1 MKRFKLFHKKI
12 SIINEVERKNFLIR
26 LIFFTLASFLY
37 GIIYNTFL
45 VPNNIVIGGMS
56 GLAIVIKEIIGLS
69 TTVFIN
75 ISTLILVII
84 SYFVLGKDKAIYTII
99 GSIIFT
105 LLLSFTSTFSYN
117 LQGYLKNEFLIVLV
131 SSISIGIANGIIYRS
146 GFNTGGS
153 DILASILNKYFKIP
167 IGQCNSII
175 NTFIIISGAF
185 LFGITKTIYAIFIL
199 TVSSKI
205 IDLVMLGVNDSKM
218 IYIKSKN
225 WKNLEKHIVKD
236 LKLGVTEIGNKGG
249 IFIDKDP
256 TLLVILPFDEYYNF
270 KYHIL
275 KYDSKAFIAT
285 HDCYA
290 IQNGYSK
297 KILPF

>member
-1 MKRFKLFHKKI
+1 MV
-12 SIINEVERKNFLIR
+12 STEIR
-26 LIFFTLASFLY
+26 
-37 GIIYNTFL
+37 G
-45 VPNNIVIGGMS
+45 
-56 GLAIVIKEIIGLS
+56 
-69 TTVFIN
+69 
-75 ISTLILVII
+75 LVI
-84 SYFVLGKDKAIYTII
+84 L
-99 GSIIFT
+99 
-105 LLLSFTSTFSYN
+105 
-117 LQGYLKNEFLIVLV
+117 GYLKNEFLIVLV

-185 LFGITKTIYAIFIL
+185 LFGITKTICAIFIL
-199 TVSSKI
+199 TVSSKMIDI
-205 IDLVMLGVNDSKM
+205 IMLGVNDSKM

-225 WKNLEKHIVKD
+225 WKNLEKYIVND

-249 IFIDKDP
+249 IFINKEP

-275 KYDSKAFIAT
+275 KYDSKAFIAA

-290 IQNGYSK
+290 IQNGYSR

>member
-1 MKRFKLFHKKI
+1 MKSFKLFHKKI

-56 GLAIVIKEIIGLS
+56 GLAIVIKEITGLT

-84 SYFVLGKDKAIYTII
+84 SYFILGKDKAIYTIVGAAI
-99 GSIIFT
+99 YT

-225 WKNLEKHIVKD
+225 WKNLEKYIVND

-249 IFIDKDP
+249 IFIDKEP

-275 KYDSKAFIAT
+275 KYDSKAFIAA

>member
-84 SYFVLGKDKAIYTII
+84 SYFILGKDKAIYTII
-99 GSIIFT
+99 GSAIFT

-225 WKNLEKHIVKD
+225 WKNLEKYIVKN

>member
-84 SYFVLGKDKAIYTII
+84 SYFILGKDKAIYTII
-99 GSIIFT
+99 GSAIFT
-105 LLLSFTSTFSYN
+105 LLLLFTSTFSYN

-225 WKNLEKHIVKD
+225 WKNLEKYIVRD

>member
-175 NTFIIISGAF
+175 NTFIIMNGAF

-225 WKNLEKHIVKD
+225 WKNLEKYIVND

-249 IFIDKDP
+249 IFIDKEP

-275 KYDSKAFIAT
+275 KYDSKAFIAA

>member
-84 SYFVLGKDKAIYTII
+84 SYFILGKDKAIYTII
-99 GSIIFT
+99 GSAIFT

-153 DILASILNKYFKIP
+153 DILASILNKNFKIP

-225 WKNLEKHIVKD
+225 WKNLEKYIVKD

-275 KYDSKAFIAT
+275 KYD
-285 HDCYA
+285 
-290 IQNGYSK
+290 
-297 KILPF
+297 

>member
-1 MKRFKLFHKKI
+1 MKRLNLFHKKI

-45 VPNNIVIGGMS
+45 VPNSIVIGGMS
-56 GLAIVIKEIIGLS
+56 GLAIVIKELTGLQ
-69 TTVFIN
+69 TTIFIN
-75 ISTLILVII
+75 ISTFILMIV

-105 LLLSFTSTFSYN
+105 LLISFTSTFSYS
-117 LQGYLKNEFLIVLV
+117 LQGYLKNEFLIILV
-131 SSISIGIANGIIYRS
+131 SSVSIGIANGIIYRS

-153 DILASILNKYFKIP
+153 DVLASILNKYFKFP

-175 NTFIIISGAF
+175 NTCIIMSGAF

-199 TVSSKI
+199 TVSSKM
-205 IDLVMLGVNDSKM
+205 IDIVMLGVNDSKM

-225 WKNLEKHIVKD
+225 WKNLEKYIVND

-249 IFIDKDP
+249 IFIDKEP

-275 KYDSKAFIAT
+275 KYDSKAFIAA

>member
-1 MKRFKLFHKKI
+1 MKRLNLFHKKI

-26 LIFFTLASFLY
+26 LIFFALASFLY

-84 SYFVLGKDKAIYTII
+84 SYFILGKDKAIYTII

-225 WKNLEKHIVKD
+225 WKNLEKYIVND

-249 IFIDKDP
+249 IFINKEP

-275 KYDSKAFIAT
+275 KYDSKAFIAA

-290 IQNGYSK
+290 IQNGYSR

>member
-84 SYFVLGKDKAIYTII
+84 SYFILGKDKAIYTII
-99 GSIIFT
+99 GSAIFT

-205 IDLVMLGVNDSKM
+205 IDLVMLGVNDSKT

-225 WKNLEKHIVKD
+225 WKNLEKYIVKN

>member
-1 MKRFKLFHKKI
+1 MKRLNLFHKKV

-26 LIFFTLASFLY
+26 LIFFTIASFIY

-45 VPNNIVIGGMS
+45 VPNNIVIGGIS
-56 GLAIVIKEIIGLS
+56 GLAIVIKALTGLPTTIFISISALII
-69 TTVFIN
+69 
-75 ISTLILVII
+75 VIMT
-84 SYFVLGKDKAIYTII
+84 YFLLGKDKVIYTII
-99 GSIIFT
+99 GSSIFT
-105 LLLSFTSTFSYN
+105 ILISYTSTFSYS
-117 LQGYLKNEFLIVLV
+117 LQGYLKNEFLIIL
-131 SSISIGIANGIIYRS
+131 ICSIGIGITNGIIYRS

-153 DILASILNKYFKIP
+153 DVLASILNKYFKYP

-199 TVSSKI
+199 TVSSKM
-205 IDLVMLGVNDSKM
+205 IDIVMLGVNDSKM

-225 WKNLEKHIVKD
+225 WKNLEKYIVKD

-249 IFIDKDP
+249 IFIDKEP

>member
-84 SYFVLGKDKAIYTII
+84 SYFILGKDKAIYTII

-175 NTFIIISGAF
+175 NTFIIMSGAF

-225 WKNLEKHIVKD
+225 WKNLEKYIVND

-249 IFIDKDP
+249 IFIDKEP

-275 KYDSKAFIAT
+275 KYDSKAFIAA

>member
-56 GLAIVIKEIIGLS
+56 GLAIVIKEITGLS

-225 WKNLEKHIVKD
+225 WKNLEKYIVRD

-275 KYDSKAFIAT
+275 KYDSKAFIAA

>member
-225 WKNLEKHIVKD
+225 WKNLEKYIVRD

-275 KYDSKAFIAT
+275 KYDSKAFIAA

>member
-1 MKRFKLFHKKI
+1 MKRIKLFHKKL
-12 SIINEVERKNFLIR
+12 SIINEVDRKNFLIR

-56 GLAIVIKEIIGLS
+56 GLAIVIKEITGLP

-84 SYFVLGKDKAIYTII
+84 SYFILGKDKAIYTII
-99 GSIIFT
+99 GAIIFT
-105 LLLSFTSTFSYN
+105 LLISFTSTFSYN
-117 LQGYLKNEFLIVLV
+117 LQGYLKNEFLIILV
-131 SSISIGIANGIIYRS
+131 SSVSIGVANGIIYRS
-146 GFNTGGS
+146 GFNTGGA
-153 DILASILNKYFKIP
+153 DILASILNKYFKFS

-175 NTFIIISGAF
+175 NTFIIISGTF

-199 TVSSKI
+199 TISSKM
-205 IDLVMLGVNDSKM
+205 IDIVMLGVNDSKM

-225 WKNLEKHIVKD
+225 WKNLEKYIIND

-256 TLLVILPFDEYYNF
+256 TLLVVLPFDEYYNF
-270 KYHIL
+270 KYQIL
-275 KYDSKAFIAT
+275 KYDSKAFIAA

>member
-56 GLAIVIKEIIGLS
+56 GLAIVIKEITGLS

-175 NTFIIISGAF
+175 NTFIIMNGAF

-225 WKNLEKHIVKD
+225 WKNLEKYIVND

-249 IFIDKDP
+249 IFIDKEP

-275 KYDSKAFIAT
+275 KYDSKAFIAA

>member
-84 SYFVLGKDKAIYTII
+84 SYFILGKDKAIYTII
-99 GSIIFT
+99 GSAIFT

-225 WKNLEKHIVKD
+225 WKNLEKYIVRD

>member
-1 MKRFKLFHKKI
+1 MKRFNLFHKKI
-12 SIINEVERKNFLIR
+12 SIINEVERKNFLTR
-26 LIFFTLASFLY
+26 LIFFALASFLY

-56 GLAIVIKEIIGLS
+56 GLAIVIKELTGIQTSII
-69 TTVFIN
+69 IN
-75 ISTLILVII
+75 ICTLVLVII
-84 SYFVLGKDKAIYTII
+84 SYFILGKNKAIYTIV
-99 GSIIFT
+99 GAAIFT
-105 LLLSFTSTFSYN
+105 LLISFTSTFSYS
-117 LQGYLKNEFLIVLV
+117 LQGYIKNEFLIILV
-131 SSISIGIANGIIYRS
+131 SSVSIGIANGIIYRS

-185 LFGITKTIYAIFIL
+185 LFGITKTICAIFIL
-199 TVSSKI
+199 TVSSKMIDI
-205 IDLVMLGVNDSKM
+205 IMLGVNDSKM

-225 WKNLEKHIVKD
+225 WKNLEKYIVND

-249 IFIDKDP
+249 IFINKEP

-275 KYDSKAFIAT
+275 KYDSKAFIAA

-290 IQNGYSK
+290 IQNGYSR

>member
-1 MKRFKLFHKKI
+1 MKSFKLFHKKI

-175 NTFIIISGAF
+175 NTFIIMSGAF

-199 TVSSKI
+199 TISSKI

-225 WKNLEKHIVKD
+225 WKNLEKYIVND

-249 IFIDKDP
+249 IFINKEP

-275 KYDSKAFIAT
+275 KYDSKAFIAA

>member
-12 SIINEVERKNFLIR
+12 SILNEVERKNFLIR

-56 GLAIVIKEIIGLS
+56 GLAIVIKEITGLS

-84 SYFVLGKDKAIYTII
+84 SYFILGKDKAIYTII
-99 GSIIFT
+99 GSAIFT

-175 NTFIIISGAF
+175 NTFIIMSGAF

-225 WKNLEKHIVKD
+225 WKNLEKYIVND

-249 IFIDKDP
+249 IFIDKEP

-275 KYDSKAFIAT
+275 KYDSKAFIAA

>member
-1 MKRFKLFHKKI
+1 MKRLNLFHKKI

-26 LIFFTLASFLY
+26 LIFFALASFLY

-84 SYFVLGKDKAIYTII
+84 SYFILGKDKAIYTII

-225 WKNLEKHIVKD
+225 WKNLEKYIVRD

-249 IFIDKDP
+249 IFINKEP

>member
-56 GLAIVIKEIIGLS
+56 GLAIVIKEITGLS

-175 NTFIIISGAF
+175 NTFIIMSGAF

-225 WKNLEKHIVKD
+225 WKNLEKYIVND

-249 IFIDKDP
+249 IFIDKEP

-275 KYDSKAFIAT
+275 KYDSKAFIAA

>member
-56 GLAIVIKEIIGLS
+56 GLAIVIKEITGLS

-225 WKNLEKHIVKD
+225 WKNLEKYIVND

-249 IFIDKDP
+249 IFIDKEP

-275 KYDSKAFIAT
+275 KYDSKAFIAA

>member
-84 SYFVLGKDKAIYTII
+84 SYFILGKDKAIYTIV
-99 GSIIFT
+99 GAAIFT

-117 LQGYLKNEFLIVLV
+117 LQGYLKNEFLIILV
-131 SSISIGIANGIIYRS
+131 SSVSIGVANGIIYRS
-146 GFNTGGS
+146 GFNTGGA
-153 DILASILNKYFKIP
+153 DILASILNKYFKFS

-175 NTFIIISGAF
+175 NTFIIISGTF

-199 TVSSKI
+199 TISSKM
-205 IDLVMLGVNDSKM
+205 IDIVMLGVNDSKM

-225 WKNLEKHIVKD
+225 WKNLEKYIIND

-270 KYHIL
+270 KYQIL
-275 KYDSKAFIAT
+275 KYDSKAFIAA

>member
-84 SYFVLGKDKAIYTII
+84 SYFILGKDKAIYTII

-175 NTFIIISGAF
+175 NTFIIMSGAF
-185 LFGITKTIYAIFIL
+185 LFDITKTIYAIFIL
-199 TVSSKI
+199 TVSSKM

-225 WKNLEKHIVKD
+225 WKNLEKYIVND

-249 IFIDKDP
+249 IFIDKEP

-275 KYDSKAFIAT
+275 KYDSKAFIAA

>member
-56 GLAIVIKEIIGLS
+56 GLAIVIKEITGLS

-175 NTFIIISGAF
+175 NTFIIMSGAF

-199 TVSSKI
+199 TVSSKM

-225 WKNLEKHIVKD
+225 WKNLEKYIVND

-249 IFIDKDP
+249 IFINKEP

-275 KYDSKAFIAT
+275 KYDSKAFIAA

>member
-84 SYFVLGKDKAIYTII
+84 SYFILGKDKAIYTII
-99 GSIIFT
+99 GSAIFT

-225 WKNLEKHIVKD
+225 WKNLEKYIVND

>member
-84 SYFVLGKDKAIYTII
+84 SYFILGKDKAIYTII

-225 WKNLEKHIVKD
+225 WKNLEKYIVKD

-275 KYDSKAFIAT
+275 KYDSKAFIAA

>member
-1 MKRFKLFHKKI
+1 MKRFNLFHKKI

-45 VPNNIVIGGMS
+45 VPNSIVIGGMS
-56 GLAIVIKEIIGLS
+56 GLAIVIKELTGLQ
-69 TTVFIN
+69 TTIFIN
-75 ISTLILVII
+75 ISTFILMIV

-105 LLLSFTSTFSYN
+105 LLISFTSTFSYS
-117 LQGYLKNEFLIVLV
+117 LQGYLKNEFLIILV
-131 SSISIGIANGIIYRS
+131 SSVSIGIANGIIYRS

-153 DILASILNKYFKIP
+153 DVLASILNKYFKFP

-175 NTFIIISGAF
+175 NTCIIMSGAF

-199 TVSSKI
+199 TVSSKM
-205 IDLVMLGVNDSKM
+205 IDIVMLGVNDSKM

-225 WKNLEKHIVKD
+225 WKNLEKYIVND

-249 IFIDKDP
+249 IFIDKEP

-275 KYDSKAFIAT
+275 KYDSKAFIAA

>member
-225 WKNLEKHIVKD
+225 WKNLEKYIVKD

-275 KYDSKAFIAT
+275 KYDSKAFIAA

>member
-1 MKRFKLFHKKI
+1 MKRIKLFHKKI
-12 SIINEVERKNFLIR
+12 SILNEVDRKKFLIR
-26 LIFFTLASFLY
+26 LIFFALASFLY

-45 VPNNIVIGGMS
+45 VPNSIVIGGMS
-56 GLAIVIKEIIGLS
+56 GLAIVIKELTGLP
-69 TTVFIN
+69 TTIFIN

-84 SYFVLGKDKAIYTII
+84 SYFILGKDKAIYTII
-99 GSIIFT
+99 GSIIYT
-105 LLLSFTSTFSYN
+105 LLISFTSTISYS
-117 LQGYLKNEFLIVLV
+117 LQGYLKNEFLIILV
-131 SSISIGIANGIIYRS
+131 SSVSIGIANGVIYRS

-153 DILASILNKYFKIP
+153 DILASILNKYFKFP

-199 TVSSKI
+199 TISSKM
-205 IDLVMLGVNDSKM
+205 IDIVMLGVNDSKM

-225 WKNLEKHIVKD
+225 WKNLEKYIVND

-249 IFIDKDP
+249 IFINKEP

-275 KYDSKAFIAT
+275 KYDSKAFIAA

>member
-84 SYFVLGKDKAIYTII
+84 SYFILGKDKAIYTII

-225 WKNLEKHIVKD
+225 WKNLEKYIVRD